1 MRFIRP
7 RITHFT
13 PLPPA
18 RNGIADY
25 AWRMMEALRPYFVQ
39 SAVTS
44 TDGGTA
50 PKGVALKS
58 GANRGELR
66 IYQIGNNWQH
76 RTELEQ
82 ARKVPGVVI
91 LHDLQLLHL
100 YRSLGLDP
108 AEISPLMRQS
118 APQLSERTVG
128 DFASEALKSKLPY
141 MLCDMTGEL
150 VNTSRAIVVHSRY
163 AKRLLERTAGRSL
176 NHVSVIPHFAMQA
189 APRDRVAVRVQLGV
203 ADTTYL
209 IVTSGFAAHV
219 KRFDLIAKAMSEL
232 VQIIPD
238 ALWVH
243 AGSPSHDKLDLNDIV
258 SSYDNL
264 VGKVVFTGYASEERL
279 DDWIAISDVFINLRF
294 PSVGESSGSLARA
307 LAQGACA
314 IVTDTGSYSEYP
326 DDCVVKMPVTGTADH
341 LLGALL
347 HLYHEPDYRLSVGQA
362 AATFARTDLSIQTY
376 ARQLADVIRTARKP
390 AKATA

>member
-50 PKGVALKS
+50 PKGVALKRAAKS
-58 GANRGELR
+58 GELR

-108 AEISPLMRQS
+108 AEVRQLMRHS
-118 APQLSERTVG
+118 APQLSERTIG

-150 VNTSRAIVVHSRY
+150 VTGSRAVVVHSRY
-163 AKRLLERTAGRSL
+163 AKRLLERTAGRPL
-176 NHVSVIPHFAMQA
+176 DHVSVIPHFAMQA
-189 APRDRVAVRVQLGV
+189 APRDRETVRAQLGV

-232 VQIIPD
+232 VKTIPD

-243 AGSPSHDKLDLNDIV
+243 AGSPSHDRLDLNDIV
-258 SSYDNL
+258 AGYDNL
-264 VGKVVFTGYASEERL
+264 HGRVIFTGYASEDRL
-279 DDWIAISDVFINLRF
+279 DDWIAVSDVFINLRF

-326 DDCVVKMPVTGTADH
+326 DDCVVKMPATGTADA
-341 LLGALL
+341 LLGILL
-347 HLYHEPDYRLSVGQA
+347 HLHHSPDHRGSVGQA
-362 AATFARTDLSIQTY
+362 AARFARTDLSIQTY
-376 ARQLADVIRTARKP
+376 ARQLADVIRKARRP
-390 AKATA
+390 AGAAL